1 MLFMTTDLQQW
12 LESNIEGFSFSSA
25 ATKTGIPVSSVR
37 RHLTDS
43 KKTQSVHET
52 VVAICRAY
60 GLPVMEG
67 LIRSGLVTREEVGEF
82 NSGAEL
88 QSYSEKSLL
97 LEVLK
102 RVQGNPESELSR
114 PVTSVDLRLVE
125 DGDPDYSNM
134 SEQHAKDYGLAAH
147 KGDANIAHDEL
158 PHEP

>member
-1 MLFMTTDLQQW
+1 MTTDLQQW

-67 LIRSGLVTREEVGEF
+67 LIRSGLITKEEVSDY
-82 NSGAEL
+82 NSGHEL
-88 QSYSEKSLL
+88 QSFSEKSLL

-102 RVQGNPESELSR
+102 RVQSGSESELTR
-114 PVTSVDLRLVE
+114 PVSAADISLAL
-125 DGDPDYSNM
+125 DSDPDYSKM
-134 SEQHAKDYGLAAH
+134 SEQDAKDYDLAAD
-147 KGDANIAHDEL
+147 KGDPNIAHDEL

>member
-1 MLFMTTDLQQW
+1 MTTDLQQW

-67 LIRSGLVTREEVGEF
+67 LIRSGLITREEVGEF

-102 RVQGNPESELSR
+102 RVQGNPESALSR
-114 PVTSVDLRLVE
+114 PVTSVDLRLVA
-125 DGDPDYSNM
+125 DDDPDYAQV
-134 SEQHAKDYGLAAH
+134 SERDVYNLAAH
-147 KGDANIAHDEL
+147 KGDEHIAHDEL